1 TLAGYNASFA
11 AGNVV
16 GVLGKVGAGKSTLLR
31 AIVAQSTLS
40 HGVIRYNQVNIRNI
54 DALTFQHEIAYY
66 QPTLQF
72 FKGTLRF
79 NFNLHGIHDSER
91 ILAIIKHCCPEIALD
106 INILDDVDA
115 DALNFSAGERQ
126 KIIIMML
133 LEKRPSLIVLDEPTS
148 FMSENEGVVFLRSL
162 IAKHRAAIFIIA
174 THNAN
179 MNSMATTL
187 INISSEEKNK
197 KIFINTPRP
206 SVSMKTIS
214 SGDIAQ

>member
-1 TLAGYNASFA
+1 
-11 AGNVV
+11 
-16 GVLGKVGAGKSTLLR
+16 
-31 AIVAQSTLS
+31 
-40 HGVIRYNQVNIRNI
+40 
-54 DALTFQHEIAYY
+54 
-66 QPTLQF
+66 
-72 FKGTLRF
+72 
-79 NFNLHGIHDSER
+79 
-91 ILAIIKHCCPEIALD
+91 
-106 INILDDVDA
+106 
-115 DALNFSAGERQ
+115 
-126 KIIIMML
+126 ML

-148 FMSENEGVVFLRSL
+148 FMSENEGLFLRSL

-187 INISSEEKNK
+187 INISSEEKQ